1 MGDPD
6 GLSSINVAAV
16 GRQRETISTNQ
27 RRAKWPDPIGVRNK
41 DSAPTRGV
49 GRPRPNNPSGRWCD
63 RDSVGPSEFRTFQY
77 LTLQREIHH
86 SWKSNVFGSPI
97 YYWPLLVKTEFLEN
111 ASFSENGRISES
123 PPWRG
128 RRAEN
133 AGRRKKFLQYRPR
146 NPEFYRDFSKSM
158 AIWRAAK

>member
-1 MGDPD
+1 MLRRLG
-6 GLSSINVAAV
+6 GSEKRYLRISGARN
-16 GRQRETISTNQ
+16 GRTPSVSETRIA
-27 RRAKWPDPIGVRNK
+27 RR
-41 DSAPTRGV
+41 RGV
-49 GRPRPNNPSGRWCD
+49 LGGRDPTTPSGRWRD

-111 ASFSENGRISES
+111 ANFSENGRISES

-146 NPEFYRDFSKSM
+146 NPEFYREFSKSM